1 MIETLKEIKKKA
13 KEDKIPIIE
22 DKSLKFLTDYIKK
35 HSVKKILEVGSAVGY
50 SSICMAMVD
59 KDIQI
64 TTIEKDENRYLEAV
78 KNIKKM
84 DLEKQIHIFFKDA
97 LEISFED
104 SFDLIFIDA
113 AKGKNQQFFEHFEKN
128 LKEDGVIFTDN
139 INFHGLTKTPLEEI
153 ESKNVRSL
161 VLKIRSY
168 IAFLQDHP
176 NYDTTF
182 YEIGDG
188 ISMTQRKKDG

>member
-64 TTIEKDENRYLEAV
+64 TTIER
-78 KNIKKM
+78 
-84 DLEKQIHIFFKDA
+84 
-97 LEISFED
+97 
-104 SFDLIFIDA
+104 
-113 AKGKNQQFFEHFEKN
+113 
-128 LKEDGVIFTDN
+128 
-139 INFHGLTKTPLEEI
+139 
-153 ESKNVRSL
+153 
-161 VLKIRSY
+161 
-168 IAFLQDHP
+168 
-176 NYDTTF
+176 
-182 YEIGDG
+182 
-188 ISMTQRKKDG
+188 